1 MTDQIV
7 NELSVKDGNK
17 VVLYD
22 RLDMESIYGREQCAR
37 NVYLIDASAQVI
49 WQVYSEYDSEGNPFT
64 NISVDD
70 LGNITAYRW
79 DGGLYFINENIGF
92 AKPQKLI
99 K

>member
-37 NVYLIDASAQVI
+37 RCECSSNLA
-49 WQVYSEYDSEGNPFT
+49 
-64 NISVDD
+64 
-70 LGNITAYRW
+70 
-79 DGGLYFINENIGF
+79 GL
-92 AKPQKLI
+92 
-99 K
+99 